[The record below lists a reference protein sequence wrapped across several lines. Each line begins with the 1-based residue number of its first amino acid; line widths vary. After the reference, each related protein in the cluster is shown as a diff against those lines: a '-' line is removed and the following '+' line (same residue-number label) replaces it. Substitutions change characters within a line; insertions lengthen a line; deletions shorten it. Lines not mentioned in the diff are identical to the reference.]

1 MFTNSQHLQFDGIH
15 GGIQIT
21 HILSRAMEIV
31 LSDIFQIPDNKFN
44 EEKTFQCVAMTVLS
58 GSLFIPILTHS
69 LPNCQ
74 ILFSPQTPTDP
85 QLLPRRVL
93 TWPKT
98 PSKSNKSH
106 LRQKLSTISLGEK
119 IRNKPEELTK
129 LECRVWLALHLIHFK
144 STNKLGNSNKKISLA
159 LSNMNEI
166 LKQRQSLLQ

>member
-1 MFTNSQHLQFDGIH
+1 MTEQHFKDNNGSVEPTMIKDVIEMYDDSEWAIESASMFTNSQHLQFDGIH

-69 LPNCQ
+69 LPNRQ

-106 LRQKLSTISLGEK
+106 LCQKLSTISLGEK

-129 LECRVWLALHLIHFK
+129 LECRVW
-144 STNKLGNSNKKISLA
+144 
-159 LSNMNEI
+159 
-166 LKQRQSLLQ
+166 